1 MQSEN
6 LPTSPLYQYLLSGE
20 EIQSL
25 IFPESIKLVSPI
37 ITKPS
42 ISMIHATRGL
52 GKTFLCMELAAS
64 VTLGR
69 PFFGWDVPC
78 KDNVLH
84 IDGEM
89 PTKTLQE
96 RYKFIFGCELPKSL
110 TILPSETLWPVMS
123 INLNIEKSQEYIYA
137 MLEDMKNRGN
147 NPGLIIFDNLSSL
160 CFGMDESSNT
170 AQDGI
175 LSFLCRLRHL
185 GYAVVVVHHSGKN
198 GDQRGSSRREDPFD
212 LTIKLTPR
220 SPNPGYGAAFNVH
233 FSKYRNLAEPPKSF
247 AVELGHGLNGE
258 ARWHRVGGSTG
269 PEKRYFQALMEIAE
283 SSLEN
288 ASQLGE
294 RLGVSRQ
301 AADKHLKILIE
312 NGYISSGRPLR
323 ATENGLQALME
334 YQSRLGC

>member
-1 MQSEN
+1 MQFGN
-6 LPTSPLYQYLLSGE
+6 MPTSPLYQYLLSGE
-20 EIQSL
+20 ELESR
-25 IFPESIKLVSPI
+25 IFPEAVTLVSPI

-52 GKTFLCMELAAS
+52 GKTYMCMELVAS

-69 PFFGWDVPC
+69 PFFGWDVPG
-78 KDNVLH
+78 KHSVLH

-89 PTKTLQE
+89 PTKILKE
-96 RYKFIFGCELPKSL
+96 RYEFIYGCKLPKNFS
-110 TILPSETLWPVMS
+110 ILPSEELWPAMA
-123 INLNIEKSQEYIYA
+123 INLNFENSQEHILA
-137 MLEDMKNRGN
+137 LLEDMNNRGN
-147 NPGLIIFDNLSSL
+147 NPDMIIFDNLSSL

-175 LSFLCRLRHL
+175 LSFFCRLRHL
-185 GYAVVVVHHSGKN
+185 GYAVIVVHHSGKN

-247 AVELGHGLNGE
+247 GVELGRGINGE

-269 PEKRYFQALMEIAE
+269 SEKRYFQALVEIAG
-283 SSLEN
+283 SSLES

-301 AADKHLKILIE
+301 AADKHLKILNEI
-312 NGYISSGRPLR
+312 GYISSGRPLR
-323 ATENGLQALME
+323 ATEKGLEALME